1 MALSLHFNPGSR
13 TPTPWL
19 WYLLGTAALRFTAT
33 ADSPMRPPSRLQI
46 KWHFA
51 VIRTD
56 CTAQRL
62 PGVSPDRR
70 WLWGSDYK
78 RRLMWL
84 SISLHPDVCAQ
95 YIMKVLAAEWSERS
109 RCQTLTSHK
118 FSWPS
123 HRRYL
128 KCGSISQISHVAY
141 ICTKMPPK
149 TIGCLEMD
157 VNTNLHAIYPSPF
170 GCLCSVTALKGH
182 ERVFNLSWVAF
193 IVQSPVVPRRSCVRE
208 WVKDDGIKRFCN
220 KMCRC

>member
-1 MALSLHFNPGSR
+1 
-13 TPTPWL
+13 
-19 WYLLGTAALRFTAT
+19 
-33 ADSPMRPPSRLQI
+33 MRPPPRLQI

-62 PGVSPDRR
+62 PRVSPDRR

-84 SISLHPDVCAQ
+84 ACFWAYPYILTCVCTV
-95 YIMKVLAAEWSERS
+95 YNEGVSGRVKES

-123 HRRYL
+123 QRRYF

-149 TIGCLEMD
+149 SIGCLEMD
-157 VNTNLHAIYPSPF
+157 VNTNLYAIYPSPF
-170 GCLCSVTALKGH
+170 GCRCSVTRLKGH
-182 ERVFNLSWVAF
+182 ERVFNLSWVSF
-193 IVQSPVVPRRSCVRE
+193 TVRSPVVPRGSCVRE
-208 WVKDDGIKRFCN
+208 RVKNDGIKRFCN
-220 KMCRC
+220 KMCRREQLDWL